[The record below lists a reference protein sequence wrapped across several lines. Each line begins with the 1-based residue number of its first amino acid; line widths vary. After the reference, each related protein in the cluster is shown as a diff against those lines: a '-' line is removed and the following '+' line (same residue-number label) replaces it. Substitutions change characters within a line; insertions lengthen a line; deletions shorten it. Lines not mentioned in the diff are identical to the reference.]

1 MDSKFKWTEIKVQ
14 RYAQFYCNNS
24 KWFSYNATEKS
35 TQTMEAFK
43 EAYKFREVYNVN
55 TDVSEALKT
64 LKREGYK
71 VSLSLSER

>member
-1 MDSKFKWTEIKVQ
+1 
-14 RYAQFYCNNS
+14 
-24 KWFSYNATEKS
+24 
-35 TQTMEAFK
+35 MEAFK